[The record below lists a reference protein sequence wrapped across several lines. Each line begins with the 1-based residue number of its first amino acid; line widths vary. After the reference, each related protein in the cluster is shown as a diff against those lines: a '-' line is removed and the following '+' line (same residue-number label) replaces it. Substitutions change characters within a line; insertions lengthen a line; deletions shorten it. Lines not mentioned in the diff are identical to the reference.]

1 MIAASFGTRA
11 AIEEVYLDLA
21 ERQIVALKDAI
32 ATTMPDA
39 WRALLSAPSAAAFL
53 ATEDGQRLRH
63 AILVESTEWRARGI
77 TLYAPDGRVLFAPE
91 AALIDT
97 HPRDAEVGKVVRL
110 AEAFMVAP
118 PGGKGETVYHL
129 FVPSGTRSGHPDLVI
144 EIERPAGAVHGII
157 WHNLFAPMTV
167 LALLLILLIGS
178 LLLIVNRAQQL
189 LDRHARLLI
198 ELRQKLER
206 YVSRS
211 AIEAARSEA
220 FAGAPAARRVRCT
233 LLFADV
239 RSFTGFAET
248 APPEAVASFL
258 TEIATA
264 ISLSACDHRGDVD
277 KFLGDGAL
285 IRFEGTGREQRAVA
299 AARAILVM
307 LDERHLPRNVGIGL
321 FDGMALLTVIG
332 AGDRR
337 DFTIVGDSVNIA
349 SRLCAAASPGEI
361 VADES
366 VLVKLADGAREFGAV
381 SELAIR
387 GRVQPLRVRRW
398 PRR

>member
-1 MIAASFGTRA
+1 
-11 AIEEVYLDLA
+11 
-21 ERQIVALKDAI
+21 
-32 ATTMPDA
+32 
-39 WRALLSAPSAAAFL
+39 
-53 ATEDGQRLRH
+53 
-63 AILVESTEWRARGI
+63 
-77 TLYAPDGRVLFAPE
+77 
-91 AALIDT
+91 
-97 HPRDAEVGKVVRL
+97 
-110 AEAFMVAP
+110 
-118 PGGKGETVYHL
+118 
-129 FVPSGTRSGHPDLVI
+129 
-144 EIERPAGAVHGII
+144 
-157 WHNLFAPMTV
+157 MTV
-167 LALLLILLIGS
+167 LAVLLILLIAS
-178 LLLIVNRAQQL
+178 LLLVVNRAQGL

-206 YVSRS
+206 YVSQS

-220 FAGAPAARRVRCT
+220 LAGVTVARRIRCT

-264 ISLSACDHRGDVD
+264 ISLSARDHRGDVD

-285 IRFEGTGREQRAVA
+285 IRFEGTDREQRAVA

-307 LDERHLPRNVGIGL
+307 LDGRHLPRNVGIGL
-321 FDGMALLTVIG
+321 FDGVALLTVIG

-349 SRLCAAASPGEI
+349 SRLCAAAAPGEI

-366 VLVKLADGAREFGAV
+366 ILVKLADGGREFGAA

-387 GRVQPLRVRRW
+387 GRVGPLRVRRW
-398 PRR
+398 PGRCSGS